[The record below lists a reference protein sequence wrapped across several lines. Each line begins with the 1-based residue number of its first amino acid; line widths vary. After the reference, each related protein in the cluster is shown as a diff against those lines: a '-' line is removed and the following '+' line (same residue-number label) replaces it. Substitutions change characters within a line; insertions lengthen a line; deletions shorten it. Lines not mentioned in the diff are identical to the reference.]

1 MRNSQYR
8 FGKSTSGSSTRVI
21 IGIIVVILGIFMF
34 FSSVLV
40 PMFTKNVFL
49 MFPFFF
55 GAFIFLVIGM
65 ILLTIGRIKR
75 GKSFDMYDATYDMP
89 LTETNSE
96 LPKIICPYC
105 GEHNLKGEK
114 FCKSCQSPL
123 E

>member
-40 PMFTKNVFL
+40 PIFTKNVFL

-75 GKSFDMYDATYDMP
+75 GKSFDMYDATY
-89 LTETNSE
+89 
-96 LPKIICPYC
+96 
-105 GEHNLKGEK
+105 
-114 FCKSCQSPL
+114 
-123 E
+123 